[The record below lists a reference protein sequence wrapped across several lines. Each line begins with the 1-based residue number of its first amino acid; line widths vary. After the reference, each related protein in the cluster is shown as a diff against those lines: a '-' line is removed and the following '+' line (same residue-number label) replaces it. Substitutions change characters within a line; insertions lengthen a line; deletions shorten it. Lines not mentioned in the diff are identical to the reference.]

1 MAEWLHLTLSA
12 PLMSF
17 GGVVIDHVGPTR
29 DFPSLSAMTGL
40 LANALGYERYQHADL
55 QSLQDRLIIGALTVR
70 QGRRITD
77 NQNARVYEKE
87 TGWTTHGQPESRN
100 SGPSYGNPALPDQFG
115 NQAGRKWL
123 THRRLRDYLADHET
137 RVVLQLVGHGSV
149 TLEDLKQALIQ
160 PARPLF
166 IGRKA
171 CLPTKPIFTGMLQ
184 GEAVTDALRAIGL
197 PGQGLWPDTINRDLP
212 PGAMRYDLPDMRNWL
227 SGLHAGRRI
236 VVEGPIGASQ
246 GECTS

>member
-40 LANALGYERYQHADL
+40 LANALGYERYQDTKL

-77 NQNARVYEKE
+77 NQNARVYDSEP
-87 TGWTTHGQPESRN
+87 GWTTHGHPETRN
-100 SGPSYGNPALPDQFG
+100 SGPSYGNPAMPDQLG

-137 RVVLQLVGHGSV
+137 RVVLRLVGHGSV
-149 TLEDLKQALIQ
+149 TLEDLKQALIR

-171 CLPTKPIFTGMLQ
+171 CLPTTPIYTGMLQ
-184 GEAVTDALRAIGL
+184 GETVQDALRSIGL
-197 PGQGLWPDTINRDLP
+197 PGQGLWPDTVGGDLP
-212 PGAMRYDLPDMRNWL
+212 PGAMRYDLPDLRNWL

-236 VVEGPIGASQ
+236 VVEGPIGGAV
-246 GECTS
+246 

>member
-40 LANALGYERYQHADL
+40 LANALGYERYQNTKL
-55 QSLQDRLIIGALTVR
+55 QSLHDRLIIGALTVR

-77 NQNARVYEKE
+77 NQNARVYDSEP
-87 TGWTTHGQPESRN
+87 GWTTHGHAETRN
-100 SGPSYGNPALPDQFG
+100 SGPSYGNPAMLNQVG

-137 RVVLQLVGHGSV
+137 RVVLRLVGHGSV
-149 TLEDLKQALIQ
+149 TLEDLKQALIR

-171 CLPTKPIFTGMLQ
+171 CLPTTPIYTGMLQ
-184 GEAVTDALRAIGL
+184 GETAQDALRAIGL
-197 PGQGLWPDTINRDLP
+197 PGQGLWPDTAGEDLP
-212 PGAMRYDLPDMRNWL
+212 PGAMRYDLPDLRNWL

-236 VVEGPIGASQ
+236 VVEGPIGGAP
-246 GECTS
+246 